1 MSCMLPAAD
10 ELRAALL
17 AVLRAYISSFDS
29 TNTSSLNL
37 LMQQQQQQSEANW
50 AGSITGG
57 PARSTKSARHPGF
70 GGSVVSFAGST
81 SKQAAAAAAAA
92 TAAISSAGQAAF
104 LSASDVDGAG
114 VSGADSSTQ
123 RPAGS
128 IVRGPASGSWP
139 TVSFTGAVGPNDAA
153 DGWGAGAD
161 SGSVMGG
168 SWSPGSRGVL
178 MSKAGRAASVAAGS
192 DFRARGAGSVAGS
205 HVAGSVGGSGRPGSA
220 GAGPV
225 NDCMSL
231 HGALVLCKEV
241 RG

>member
-1 MSCMLPAAD
+1 MLPAAD

-17 AVLRAYISSFDS
+17 AVLRAYISSFNS

-37 LMQQQQQQSEANW
+37 LMQLQQQQYQSEANW
-50 AGSITGG
+50 AGSVTGG
-57 PARSTKSARHPGF
+57 PARSTKSARHHGW

-81 SKQAAAAAAAA
+81 SKQAAAAAA
-92 TAAISSAGQAAF
+92 TAAAAAMSSAGQATF

-114 VSGADSSTQ
+114 ISGADSSMQ

-128 IVRGPASGSWP
+128 IVRGPASGPWP
-139 TVSFTGAVGPNDAA
+139 TVSFPGAVGPGDAA

-161 SGSVMGG
+161 SGRVMGG
-168 SWSPGSRGVL
+168 SSNPGGRGVL
-178 MSKAGRAASVAAGS
+178 MSKAGRAASVAAS
-192 DFRARGAGSVAGS
+192 SEFRARGAGSVAGS
-205 HVAGSVGGSGRPGSA
+205 RAAGSVGGNGRPGSA